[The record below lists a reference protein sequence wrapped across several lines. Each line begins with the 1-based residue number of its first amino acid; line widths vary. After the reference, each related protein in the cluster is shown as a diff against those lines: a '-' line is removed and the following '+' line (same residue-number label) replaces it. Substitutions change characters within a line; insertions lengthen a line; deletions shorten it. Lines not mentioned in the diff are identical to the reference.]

1 MKWFVYMV
9 RCVDGTI
16 YCGVSND
23 VDARIKTHNAG
34 KGAKYTRA
42 RLPVKLVWKEEY
54 PDKIAAMQ
62 REYVLK
68 NICRTKKLEM
78 IRDYNE
84 S

>member
-1 MKWFVYMV
+1 MV